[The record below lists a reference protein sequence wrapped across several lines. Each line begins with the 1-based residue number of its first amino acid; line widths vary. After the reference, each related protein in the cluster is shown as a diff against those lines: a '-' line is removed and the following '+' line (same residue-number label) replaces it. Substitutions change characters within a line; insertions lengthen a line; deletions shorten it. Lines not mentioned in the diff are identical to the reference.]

1 MKNNRCFYKLCVKQK
16 GKLNPITMMS
26 GLTLIPANKKA
37 LPVTLEIKKFSVMKN
52 ICHLYGKKRILT
64 CK

>member
-1 MKNNRCFYKLCVKQK
+1 MA
-16 GKLNPITMMS
+16 MMS
-26 GLTLIPANKKA
+26 ELTLIPANKKA